1 MQNGSYQ
8 NQIEIRSPTKK
19 YYVSNEIFTILWDI
33 VSILV
38 WAADS
43 NLYHCDLKP
52 ANILIKPD
60 GKPKIADF
68 GESIRL
74 ASDAENSNI
83 KGTLAFFSYIIRNA
97 WSEAKAT
104 GRVPDFKHDQEKS
117 DVMSLGITLINM
129 CLLKVVNGINH
140 LDTYLEVQK

>member
-8 NQIEIRSPTKK
+8 NQIEIRSPKKK
-19 YYVSNEIFTILWDI
+19 YYLSNEIFTILDDI
-33 VSILV
+33 IPILD
-38 WAADS
+38 WTTRN

-52 ANILIKPD
+52 ANILIKLD
-60 GKPKIADF
+60 GRPKIADF

-83 KGTLAFFSYIIRNA
+83 KGTPAFYSYRLRSACNVYK
-97 WSEAKAT
+97 ST

-117 DVMSLGITLINM
+117 DVLSLGITLIDM
-129 CLLKVVNGINH
+129 CLLKVVHGINH
-140 LDTYLEVQK
+140 LDTYLQVQK